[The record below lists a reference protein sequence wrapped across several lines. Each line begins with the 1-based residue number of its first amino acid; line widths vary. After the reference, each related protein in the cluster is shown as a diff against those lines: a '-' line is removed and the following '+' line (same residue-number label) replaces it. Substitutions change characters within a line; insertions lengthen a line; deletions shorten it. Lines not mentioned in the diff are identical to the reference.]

1 MKNIFFASLLL
12 IIGCGRSSQTLKT
25 INGLA
30 QGSTYSIT
38 YFSENQLV
46 EKKQIDSIIEV
57 IDLSM
62 STYREESLIS
72 QINQNQPLII
82 DEHFKKVFLMSKK
95 IHHQSDGFFDP
106 SIGLLIDAW
115 GFGKNEHHNPPNK
128 STIDSLLLL
137 VGLDKINL
145 THEDIF
151 QKENPYI
158 QLNFN
163 AIAQGYTCDVIA
175 DFLKQKNI
183 TNFIV
188 EVGGEMVVSGKNQ
201 QKQKAWAIGIDNPL
215 QNPDEPRE
223 IIQVLE
229 IQGGLATSGNYRKVW
244 TDSLTGKKY
253 VHTINSKTGYPEQSD
268 LLSATVI
275 APTAMEADA
284 YATALMAIGL
294 EKSKVFLDNHPELK
308 ALLLSF
314 DNTSNEIKISKIRLP

>member
-223 IIQVLE
+223 IIQVIE

-284 YATALMAIGL
+284 YATTLMAIGL

>member
-30 QGSTYSIT
+30 QGSTYSVT

>member
-253 VHTINSKTGYPEQSD
+253 VHTINPKTGYPEQSD

-284 YATALMAIGL
+284 YATTLMAIGL

>member
-223 IIQVLE
+223 IIQVIE

-253 VHTINSKTGYPEQSD
+253 VHTINPKTGYPEQSD

-284 YATALMAIGL
+284 YATTLMAIGL

>member
-151 QKENPYI
+151 QKENLYI

-188 EVGGEMVVSGKNQ
+188 EVGGEMVVSGKNP
-201 QKQKAWAIGIDNPL
+201 QKRKAWAIGIDNPL

-253 VHTINSKTGYPEQSD
+253 VHTINPKTGYPEQSD

>member
-223 IIQVLE
+223 IIQVIE

-253 VHTINSKTGYPEQSD
+253 VHTINPKTGYPEQSD